1 MVHTQRRPHVT
12 RIRAHRVPK
21 CLQLTKQVKSVHN
34 GGQFHSVH
42 EQLAPAAHP
51 RRKDT
56 EHNTSCKHSDACYA
70 QVRHARGRRPQ
81 RRFAQASQASR
92 KIHFHRQLRNNARAP
107 KATQAANFLQD
118 VGSHA
123 LALSL
128 I

>member
-21 CLQLTKQVKSVHN
+21 CLQLTKQIKSVHN

-70 QVRHARGRRPQ
+70 QARHAEEEG
-81 RRFAQASQASR
+81 
-92 KIHFHRQLRNNARAP
+92 HRDDLHKPHKLRERSTSTGN
-107 KATQAANFLQD
+107 
-118 VGSHA
+118 
-123 LALSL
+123 
-128 I
+128 